1 LAIIDFFDFLMRF
14 FLRII
19 IVLTILVTFA
29 FSGCVRQKPVNL
41 ILFIGDG
48 MGVAQVYASMT
59 VSGDDM
65 TFPFFP
71 VTGFSRTHSANS
83 YSTDSA
89 AGGTALATGEKTN
102 NRMISVRP
110 DSTVLVTL
118 LEHAK
123 AGGRS
128 TGIICT
134 SSLTDA
140 TPASFAAHTPLRYN
154 YRSIAGQYV
163 NGAADIFIGGG
174 RNYFTAETDSTGH
187 RDESENIVT
196 GLTDKGYDVV
206 YTLEDFVDSESD
218 RIAGLMSPED
228 MPRIFEGRDPQ
239 YLATATRKAI
249 EVLSRNSKGFI
260 LLIEGSEVD
269 DAGHSND
276 TGMLTQEILDMDR
289 AVEVAYDY
297 ARQKNNTLIVVTADH
312 ETGGMSITGGDLAR
326 REVTGAFSI
335 THHSGVMV
343 PVFAF
348 GPGSESFTGVHD
360 NTELFHYFYNLLA
373 SGKRDK

>member
-1 LAIIDFFDFLMRF
+1 MRNSF
-14 FLRII
+14 RKV
-19 IVLTILVTFA
+19 IVLSILITVA
-29 FSGCVRQKPVNL
+29 FSGCVNKKPVNL

-71 VTGFSRTHSANS
+71 VTGFSRTHSNNS

-118 LEHAK
+118 FEHAK
-123 AGGRS
+123 ASGRS

-174 RNYFTAETDSTGH
+174 RNYFIGETDSTGQ
-187 RDESENIVT
+187 RDESDDVIIRLKDN
-196 GLTDKGYDVV
+196 GYDVV
-206 YTLEDFVDSESD
+206 CTLEDFVDSKSD

-228 MPRIFEGRDPQ
+228 MPRIFEGRDPG
-239 YLATATRKAI
+239 YLTTATRKAI
-249 EVLSRNSKGFI
+249 EVLSRNRKGFI
-260 LLIEGSEVD
+260 LLVEGSEVD

-289 AVEVAYDY
+289 AVAVAYDY
-297 ARQKNNTLIVVTADH
+297 ARHKDNTLIVVTADH
-312 ETGGMSITGGDLAR
+312 ETGGMSITGGDLEK

-348 GPGSESFTGVHD
+348 GPGSGSFSGVHD
-360 NTELFHYFYNLLA
+360 NTELFHYFYTLLA
-373 SGKRDK
+373 LGKRDK